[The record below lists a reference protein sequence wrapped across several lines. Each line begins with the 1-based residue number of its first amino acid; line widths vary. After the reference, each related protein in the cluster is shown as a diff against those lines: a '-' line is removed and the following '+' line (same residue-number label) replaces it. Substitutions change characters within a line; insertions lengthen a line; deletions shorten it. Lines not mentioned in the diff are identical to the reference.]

1 MPLLKNKMALRMIA
15 MLLLVFMYADASA
28 QDEKLTLSLKN
39 VPLKTVFTKIKEQ
52 AGYNF
57 VFNDRLMKETK
68 NVSIQVKDATV
79 KSVLESCF
87 KDQPIT
93 YSVIDKTIVVRSVT
107 SSPPARRQ
115 EATISAPLKG
125 KVMDQQGEPLEGV
138 AIAVKETGQIT
149 TSNALGFFSLD
160 NVTPPA
166 TLVFTGVSTEET
178 ELKWKG
184 EELNVRLTA
193 KVTSLTDVVITA
205 NTGYQTIS
213 RERSTGS
220 FSKPDMGVLRNRSG
234 SMNVLQRLDGLVPGL
249 AINNGTNSNYFPV
262 MLRGVTSINGAN
274 QPLYVVD
281 GLPVDNLANINP
293 NDVADITVLKDATAA
308 SIWGARAANGVIVV
322 TTKKGSRSQDRLKVD
337 YDMFYSFQGKPEI
350 DAFPRMNS
358 EQFISTMQELYK
370 LPGYVRAGATDWK
383 TITAP
388 DLYNGLNPVM
398 PHEYLLYGQTQW
410 QPEFYKGMSL
420 QDMAAMNNVQQM
432 KDLWYK
438 NAMLSNHTLSISGSS
453 GKYSVYASLG
463 YTDNKNST
471 PGTSN
476 NTYQLNARQDY
487 QFNKSFSVYLIT
499 NLTYQNMTAKRSI
512 APDNRFIPYAAFAD
526 GAGQPLDMSWIYRN
540 DSLRNLYETKS
551 IGLPDLGRLN
561 LGYDPSANF
570 NTGYTKDNNQNSRF
584 VGGVNW
590 KIVKGLRFEGMYGG
604 VLINNQQRSYDDITS
619 YNSQMEL
626 AKTTITASAL
636 KAYLPTTGGTF
647 QVNTQKQRNWTVRN
661 QFVYDNNW
669 NNRDHQ
675 LTAMVG
681 TELQQQTNSLLVTKV
696 RGYDENLLTHKPV
709 DYPTVS
715 GGINNTLINSSGTF
729 KINDNFREE
738 FIDTRFRSYYANAAY
753 TFLRK
758 YTLNASTRF
767 DESNLF
773 GKDVAAQS
781 KPVWSAGAM
790 WVLSRENFASGINWL
805 NNLQIRLTYGITGN
819 SPVPGS
825 GGSYDILGP
834 GSLAGLPAGAVNP
847 LRILTP
853 GNTSLG
859 WEQTKNVNAG
869 IDFSLLDN
877 RISGSFDY
885 YYKNTSNLLGEV
897 NQNPFSGYTA
907 IYGNAGVIKNEG
919 IELNLKTVNV
929 LAKDFS
935 WSSQLTLA
943 YNKGKIEKLQTE
955 TPYIYANSLLKM
967 SLPGFYVP
975 QMIGLIEGYQP
986 FSLLAYQYAGLDAI
1000 GDPQIR
1006 LADGTITKKPG
1017 VAKIADLVNMGS
1029 AVPLITGGFSNFFQ
1043 YRNFGLAINM
1053 VYNFDFV
1060 LRRDVNDFF
1069 TDRAVVKNF
1078 TTGNLHTEFSNRW
1091 KKPGDESFTD
1101 IPAYDAAVDRSSR
1114 TDLSYYTAADI
1125 NVVKGDF
1132 IKVRDITL
1140 SYDLPRQVVNKLR
1153 ASALS
1158 FRLQVNNV
1166 MLWKANDFDID
1177 PEFYNGMGSIGTV
1190 NSPLIMGIRSVPF
1203 NQHSFTIGAHL
1214 SF

>member
-1 MPLLKNKMALRMIA
+1 MALRILA
-15 MLLLVFMYADASA
+15 TLLLLVLVNANASA
-28 QDEKLTLSLKN
+28 QNETLTLSLKN
-39 VPLKTVFTKIKEQ
+39 VPLKTVFKKIKEQ

-57 VFNDRLMKETK
+57 VFNDRLMKDTK
-68 NVSIQVKDATV
+68 NVTIQVEDASVETV
-79 KSVLESCF
+79 LKICF

-93 YSVIDKTIVVRSVT
+93 YSLIDRTIIVRSVQT
-107 SSPPARRQ
+107 TVPPRKQ
-115 EATISAPLKG
+115 EATASALLKG
-125 KVMDQQGEPLEGV
+125 KVTDQQGEPLEGV
-138 AIAVKETGQIT
+138 AVSVKETGQIT
-149 TSNALGFFSLD
+149 TTNEQGIFSL
-160 NVTPPA
+160 NNLTPPA
-166 TLVFTGVSTEET
+166 TLVFTGVNTEET
-178 ELKWKG
+178 ELKWNGG
-184 EELNVRLTA
+184 EALTVQLKT
-193 KVTSLTDVVITA
+193 KVTALTDVVITA

-220 FSKPDMGVLRNRSG
+220 FSKPDMEILRNRSG

-281 GLPVDNLANINP
+281 GLPVEDLTNINP

-322 TTKKGSRSQDRLKVD
+322 TTKKGSKNKDRLKVD
-337 YDMFYSFQGKPEI
+337 YDMFYSLQGKPEI

-358 EQFISTMQELYK
+358 QQFIATMQELYD

-432 KDLWYK
+432 KDLWYR
-438 NAMLSNHTLSISGSS
+438 NALLSNHTLSISGSS
-453 GKYSVYASLG
+453 GKYGVYASLG
-463 YTDNKNST
+463 YTDNKSST
-471 PGTSN
+471 PGESN

-487 QFNKSFSVYLIT
+487 QFNKNLSVYLIT
-499 NLTYQNMTAKRSI
+499 NLTYQTISAKRSI
-512 APDNRFIPYAAFAD
+512 APDNRFVPYAAFVD
-526 GAGQPLDMSWIYRN
+526 GDGKPLDLSWIYRN

-551 IGLPDLGRLN
+551 TGLPDLGRLD
-561 LGYDPSANF
+561 LSFDPAANF
-570 NTGYTKDNNQNSRF
+570 NAGYTKNNNQNSRF
-584 VGGVNW
+584 LGGVNW
-590 KIVKGLRFEGMYGG
+590 KILKGLRFEGTYGA
-604 VLINNQQRSYDDITS
+604 VLINNEQRSYDDISS
-619 YNSQMEL
+619 YNSQVEL
-626 AKTTITASAL
+626 AKMTVTSPSL
-636 KAYLPTTGGTF
+636 KALLPTTGGTL
-647 QVNTQKQRNWTVRN
+647 QATNLKHRNWTVRN
-661 QFVYDNNW
+661 QLVYDNNW

-675 LTAMVG
+675 LTALVG
-681 TELQQQTNSLLVTKV
+681 MELQQQTISGITTKV
-696 RGYDENLLTHKPV
+696 RGYDENLLTHKPI

-715 GGINNTLINSSGTF
+715 AGVAGTIINSSATF
-729 KINDNFREE
+729 KINDNFNED
-738 FIDTRFRSYYANAAY
+738 FSDTRFRSYYANAAY
-753 TFLRK
+753 TFLQK

-781 KPVWSAGAM
+781 KPVWSAGVM
-790 WVLSRENFASGINWL
+790 WMLSREDFASGINWL
-805 NNLQIRLTYGITGN
+805 NNLQLRLTYGITGN

-834 GSLAGLPAGAVNP
+834 GSLIGLPAGSVNP
-847 LRILTP
+847 LQIETP
-853 GNTSLG
+853 GNTNLS

-869 IDFSLLDN
+869 IDFTVLDN

-885 YYKNTSNLLGEV
+885 YYKNTGNLLGEV

-907 IYGNAGVIKNEG
+907 IYGNAGIIRNQG
-919 IELNLKTVNV
+919 IELNLKTINM

-935 WSSQLTLA
+935 WSTQLTLA
-943 YNKGKIEKLQTE
+943 YNKGKIEKLQTA
-955 TPYIYANSLLKM
+955 TPFIYANSLLKM
-967 SLPGFYVP
+967 ALPGFYKP
-975 QMIGLIEGYQP
+975 QVIGLIEGFQP
-986 FSLLAYQYAGLDAI
+986 FALLAYRYAGLDAM

-1006 LADGTITKKPG
+1006 LADGSVTKDPG
-1017 VAKIADLVNMGS
+1017 VARVADLVNMGS
-1029 AVPLITGGFSNFFQ
+1029 AVPLITGGFSNFFH
-1043 YRNFGLAINM
+1043 YKNFGLAVNM

-1069 TDRAVVKNF
+1069 TGRLGVKSF
-1078 TTGNLHTEFSNRW
+1078 TTGNLHTDFSNRW
-1091 KKPGDESFTD
+1091 KKAGDEAFTN
-1101 IPAYDAAVDRSSR
+1101 IPAYDVAVDRASR

-1132 IKVRDITL
+1132 IKLRDITL
-1140 SYDLPRQVVNKLR
+1140 SYDLPREVVSKLH

-1158 FRLQVNNV
+1158 FRLQVNNI
-1166 MLWKANDFDID
+1166 MLWRANDAGID

-1190 NSPLIMGIRSVPF
+1190 NSPLIMGIRSIPF

-1214 SF
+1214 TF